1 MNTSKEVG
9 LTRLGSTFYLSTP
22 VAGGIYLILSVYISK
37 VLCAV
42 LIQTVCSLK
51 NFNYMNI
58 ILYIYI

>member
-1 MNTSKEVG
+1 MNRSKEVG
-9 LTRLGSTFYLSTP
+9 LTRLGSTFYLPTT
-22 VAGGIYLILSVYISK
+22 VGGGIYLIVSIYVSK
-37 VLCAV
+37 ALCSF